1 MESESEASDAPPVIH
16 GAKARKPKPRKKSQG
31 SLHKLH
37 AVLRSNL
44 SNLSSVWHRQDSQG
58 DPKKPVESDEGSS
71 SRHEDSGKP
80 IIAITVANYGPVDY
94 NEDRAATSTSVD
106 DLSADISP
114 DTTVEEWL
122 MCMPDL
128 RQYIANFVKY
138 GYDNIAFISGM
149 TEQDL
154 EAIGIDVRG
163 HRNKLKRRITKLPKR
178 DIEEGIPTDVKQW
191 LVELGLGEYWPYFLN
206 NSYTEPNDLEDLKRI
221 DKEQLKTDFKVR
233 KVAHINMLCQA
244 IKKLQYANKAYEVT
258 REKFSNLDEAARGF
272 MAGFA
277 AATVDQCFSLSVTL
291 YKLSLKKRMLE
302 DKMPIWYESTSS
314 PGPSLLAIFKMADA
328 REKREGPGDE
338 VGYEYNLVPR
348 ALSSRYFQ
356 NGGRSREDP
365 GVGWSRVSKNL
376 GEEDKVGIEA
386 RKSPSNGSN
395 SGRFSR
401 RNSNPIAI
409 CLRRDVNG

>member
-1 MESESEASDAPPVIH
+1 M
-16 GAKARKPKPRKKSQG
+16 
-31 SLHKLH
+31 
-37 AVLRSNL
+37 
-44 SNLSSVWHRQDSQG
+44 
-58 DPKKPVESDEGSS
+58 
-71 SRHEDSGKP
+71 SGKP
-80 IIAITVANYGPVDY
+80 TAWSYGH
-94 NEDRAATSTSVD
+94 ATSTSVD

-178 DIEEGIPTDVKQW
+178 DIEEGIPMKSYEKFGSKYSTKIQDQSEGSSKTDVKQW

-291 YKLSLKKRMLE
+291 YKLSLKNECLKNH
-302 DKMPIWYESTSS
+302 WNYT
-314 PGPSLLAIFKMADA
+314 G
-328 REKREGPGDE
+328 
-338 VGYEYNLVPR
+338 
-348 ALSSRYFQ
+348 LS
-356 NGGRSREDP
+356 
-365 GVGWSRVSKNL
+365 
-376 GEEDKVGIEA
+376 
-386 RKSPSNGSN
+386 
-395 SGRFSR
+395 
-401 RNSNPIAI
+401 
-409 CLRRDVNG
+409 